1 MRVFAALS
9 TKAPPK
15 ETTPGSV
22 KVSVAVPTPLL
33 RTVWSPATPRVVRLV
48 KDLLKPLSS
57 SVALLPTLPRTTA
70 VEPAQAA
77 VEPMTRV
84 PFSTFVAPA

>member
-1 MRVFAALS
+1 MRVLAAAS

-15 ETTPGSV
+15 ETTPESV

-33 RTVWSPATPRVVRLV
+33 RTVWSPATPRVDRVL

-57 SVALLPTLPRTTA
+57 SVALLPALPRTTS
-70 VEPAQAA
+70 VELAQAA

-84 PFSTFVAPA
+84 PFSTLVAPE